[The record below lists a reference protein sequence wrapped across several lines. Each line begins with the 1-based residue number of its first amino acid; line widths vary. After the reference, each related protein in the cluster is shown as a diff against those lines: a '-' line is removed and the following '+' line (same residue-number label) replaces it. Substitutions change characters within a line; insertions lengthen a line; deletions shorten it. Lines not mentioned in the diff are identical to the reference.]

1 MMTGRIFSGARAVCV
16 CAVLLPAGAC
26 HSDNAATSPA
36 LTGTETLP
44 PPNGLG
50 LRPVPL
56 PDVSPMDASVRRQV
70 LERAASL
77 KSKMAHAGTP
87 APELAA
93 AYGEL
98 GKLLMAAEQVDAAES
113 CYLNAQALVPTD
125 RRWPYY
131 LGHLYRIRGPL
142 AKSAASFERALEL
155 QPSDLPTIV
164 WLGEVYL
171 AQGRGEA
178 AAPMFAKALT
188 LEPGSVSA
196 HFGAGRA
203 ALAKKDYAGA
213 ARHLEQA
220 LANNPGA
227 TAAHY
232 PLAMA
237 YRGLHDRQ
245 KAEAHLRQQGN
256 LQISP
261 ADPLMQELDE
271 LLQSPRAYDLRGAR
285 ALETGDYARAA
296 AYFRQGLDLDPVN
309 ASMRFR
315 LGTALFQLG
324 DARGALE
331 QFEQVV
337 RTSPQ
342 YARAHYSLGVLLEA
356 DGRHQDAID
365 RFSTAVKHEPHYIQA
380 RVGLAGALRRSG
392 RLEEALAQYE
402 ETRRTDPTFPDAAFG
417 HAMALVSLRRYQE
430 ARDILA
436 DAMTV
441 HPAQPMFAQALA
453 RLLAAAPDARVRD
466 GRRALAIAEQL
477 LKTQQTLDLGETLAM
492 SLAES
497 GRYDQ
502 AAAVQR
508 DVIAAAERAGLTQVA
523 RHMGENLQL
532 YQRRAPCRTPWRD
545 GEIP

>member
-1 MMTGRIFSGARAVCV
+1 MTGRVFPGASAVCV
-16 CAVLLPAGAC
+16 SAVLLLAGAC
-26 HSDNAATSPA
+26 GAHDAAT
-36 LTGTETLP
+36 GTATLP
-44 PPNGLG
+44 SPTGLG

-56 PDVSPMDASVRRQV
+56 PDVSPMDASVRRQL

-77 KSKMAHAGTP
+77 RLKIGHPGTP
-87 APELAA
+87 GPELAI
-93 AYGEL
+93 AYGEM

-113 CYLNAQALVPTD
+113 CYLNAQTLAPTD

-142 AKSAASFERALEL
+142 AKSAASFEQALEL
-155 QPSDLPTIV
+155 QPGDVPTLV

-178 AAPMFAKALT
+178 AAPLFTKALT

-203 ALAKKDYAGA
+203 ALAGNDYAGA
-213 ARHLEQA
+213 AEHLEQA
-220 LANNPGA
+220 LTINPGA

-237 YRGLHDRQ
+237 YRGLHDLQ
-245 KAEAHLRQQGN
+245 KAEAHLRQQGH

-261 ADPLMQELDE
+261 TDPLMKELDE

-285 ALETGDYARAA
+285 ALEAGDYAGAA
-296 AYFRQGLDLDPVN
+296 ADSRLGLDLDPGN
-309 ASMRFR
+309 PSMRFR
-315 LGTALFQLG
+315 LGTAVFQLG
-324 DARGALE
+324 DARGAQE

-337 RTSPQ
+337 RMSPT

-356 DGRHQDAID
+356 GGRHQEAID
-365 RFSTAVKHEPHYIQA
+365 RFLTAVKYEPHYIQA

-392 RLEEALAQYE
+392 RLQEALTQYE
-402 ETRRTDPTFPDAAFG
+402 ETRRTNPAFSDAAFG
-417 HAMALVSLRRYQE
+417 HAMALVSLQRYQE
-430 ARDILA
+430 ARDVLA
-436 DAMTV
+436 DSMTLL
-441 HPAQPMFAQALA
+441 PDQPMFAQALA
-453 RLLAAAPDARVRD
+453 RLLAAAPDVHVRD
-466 GRRALAIAEQL
+466 GRRALAIAETL
-477 LKTQQTLDLGETLAM
+477 LKTQQTLDVGETLAM
-492 SLAES
+492 SLAEL
-497 GRYDQ
+497 GHYDQ

-508 DVIAAAERAGLTQVA
+508 DVMAATERAGLTEVA

-532 YQRRAPCRTPWRD
+532 YERHVPCRAPWRD
-545 GEIP
+545 GEMP